1 MPYALGLRT
10 TTDTE
15 SQPVRIDSVRNISRK
30 RIASRNGRGNA
41 ERTTRRTNAP
51 TTQRRADDYL
61 RGEPTADRGVH
72 NKSRKMNGETR
83 SGREAR
89 TALTDRDGDGEG
101 DADGDDEGESGGQSV
116 RITVLVRCSRS
127 HLFYAGATAS
137 FPGARESSGS
147 LSCAPGGH
155 QSHIRRRPRGAREI

>member
-10 TTDTE
+10 STTDTE

-41 ERTTRRTNAP
+41 ERTTRRT
-51 TTQRRADDYL
+51 DDYL